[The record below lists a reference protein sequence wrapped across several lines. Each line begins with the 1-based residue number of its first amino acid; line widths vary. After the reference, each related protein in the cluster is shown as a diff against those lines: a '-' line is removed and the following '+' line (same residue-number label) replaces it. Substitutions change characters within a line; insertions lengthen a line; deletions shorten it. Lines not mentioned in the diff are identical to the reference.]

1 MSDRTRQDRRFD
13 EIVTS
18 GSSIGVGEKERGYR
32 ALCADCGT
40 YHTVRRKEFGK
51 ERDNPLG
58 SGDGTFFSIP
68 YDIETEELRYVAQ
81 MRAYN
86 CCNEGT
92 EPLDGFPET
101 PDAVERHV
109 E

>member
-1 MSDRTRQDRRFD
+1 MSDDTRKDRRFD
-13 EIVTS
+13 EIVTN
-18 GSSIGVGEKERGYR
+18 GSSIGIGEKGRGYR

-51 ERDNPLG
+51 EYTNPHG
-58 SGDGTFFSIP
+58 SDDSTFLSIP
-68 YDIETEELRYVAQ
+68 SGIGTDELRYVAQ

-101 PDAVERHV
+101 PDAVERHI